1 MSVLAN
7 SVFIPDLCLG
17 QKNLSSPCHTGGH
30 VTHRADDHVHTFYTV
45 RFKQL
50 FDVRQ
55 MSDSF
60 KKAISQ

>member
-1 MSVLAN
+1 MSELRQYLL
-7 SVFIPDLCLG
+7 ILCLF
-17 QKNLSSPCHTGGH
+17 QTSSPCHTGGH
-30 VTHRADDHVHTFYTV
+30 VTHRADDPVHTFYTV

-55 MSDSF
+55 MSDSS